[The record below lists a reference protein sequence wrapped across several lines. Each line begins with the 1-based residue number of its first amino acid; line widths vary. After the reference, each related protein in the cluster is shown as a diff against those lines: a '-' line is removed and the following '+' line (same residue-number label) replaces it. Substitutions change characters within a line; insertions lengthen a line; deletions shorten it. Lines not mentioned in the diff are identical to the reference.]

1 MILSPTTPKHF
12 KVRKALLKYY
22 SCLVRMGDKAK
33 STMYMY
39 MFVLAASVRLKL
51 DFLNNWEKGL

>member
-12 KVRKALLKYY
+12 KVRMALSKYY
-22 SCLVRMGDKAK
+22 SCLVRMADRVK

-39 MFVLAASVRLKL
+39 MFVLAASVGLKL
-51 DFLNNWEKGL
+51 EFLNNWKKGL

>member
-1 MILSPTTPKHF
+1 M
-12 KVRKALLKYY
+12 VDR
-22 SCLVRMGDKAK
+22 VK
-33 STMYMY
+33 SAMYMY